1 MFDKFELT
9 TLRQLLLRDIGAEWN
24 RREQKGYSKE
34 TIQAQLHGLM
44 ELLVKLNLELLTQNE
59 QDQSSSA
66 R

>member
-9 TLRQLLLRDIGAEWN
+9 TLRQLLLRDIGAECN
-24 RREQKGYSKE
+24 RREQEGLSKE
-34 TIQAQLHGLM
+34 TIQVQLHGLM